1 MKKTIYKNLYIAAI
15 LALAPTVVSAQVSV
29 DLELC
34 RKMALENSE
43 LLRSARNE
51 VSMADLDIKIADAG
65 WLPKIDGSA
74 SAAYMVP
81 DMDMMGSKMQVR
93 GAWMAGLQLVQ
104 PIFTGGKITAGKRL
118 ARIGKKV
125 ADEQMS
131 VTRADILMDVD
142 NAYWTYVAVLDKVKL
157 MESYHAMMDTLFL
170 QTSTA
175 VEAGMAV
182 GNDLLRISAK
192 KSEIEYQRRKAVN
205 GADLCRMA
213 LCNAIGIDPDTELIV
228 NDSIPQATEPGQL
241 IASISDRPEYHLLK
255 LQEEAARQKVKMTRA
270 DFLPSAGLSIG
281 YNYYGN
287 IRMKGVADLGNGMY
301 MPYTQK
307 FSDGIGMGMLSV
319 NIPLFHWGE
328 GIRKVKKAK
337 IEVENALLE
346 TNRVSELLDLEARR
360 AATNLSDGWGLI
372 ESAGIA
378 LAQANENLR
387 VMQNRYEESVSTLT
401 DLLDAQT
408 QWQQAK
414 SNLIEARTQYQI
426 YLTAWK
432 KASGNL

>member
-43 LLRSARNE
+43 SLRSARNE

-74 SAAYMVP
+74 SATYMVP

-192 KSEIEYQRRKAVN
+192 KSEIEYQRR
-205 GADLCRMA
+205 
-213 LCNAIGIDPDTELIV
+213 
-228 NDSIPQATEPGQL
+228 
-241 IASISDRPEYHLLK
+241 
-255 LQEEAARQKVKMTRA
+255 
-270 DFLPSAGLSIG
+270 
-281 YNYYGN
+281 
-287 IRMKGVADLGNGMY
+287 
-301 MPYTQK
+301 
-307 FSDGIGMGMLSV
+307 
-319 NIPLFHWGE
+319 
-328 GIRKVKKAK
+328 
-337 IEVENALLE
+337 
-346 TNRVSELLDLEARR
+346 
-360 AATNLSDGWGLI
+360 
-372 ESAGIA
+372 
-378 LAQANENLR
+378 
-387 VMQNRYEESVSTLT
+387 
-401 DLLDAQT
+401 
-408 QWQQAK
+408 
-414 SNLIEARTQYQI
+414 
-426 YLTAWK
+426 
-432 KASGNL
+432 